1 MPKRSANKHPVTS
14 GGLSARATDFASYV
28 GPPWRTSISVGR
40 MPYGGTYAILVATF
54 IGAATDMNAI
64 CINDRG
70 VGGGLARG
78 RAMFND
84 VP

>member
-1 MPKRSANKHPVTS
+1 M
-14 GGLSARATDFASYV
+14 
-28 GPPWRTSISVGR
+28 
-40 MPYGGTYAILVATF
+40 LVATF

-70 VGGGLARG
+70 VGGRLVRE
-78 RAMFND
+78 RSMFND